1 MEQSLFLDEVK
12 KYFPGIAGRVI
23 TRLNDTTNLANAS
36 RYRFRQLLRPELSTS
51 LRWESIT
58 VNGSAVA
65 ADIIAMDSSIP
76 LKRRDA
82 IARASGEVP
91 KIAMEMALRERELT
105 ELDILASQ
113 PGQAQQLLARL
124 FRDTER
130 CITGVYETIEMMF
143 LQGLST
149 GVAVV
154 PDTQNVGL
162 GVRVDYGYLAA
173 NKFGVTTLWSNPAAK
188 PFTDLARASAKA
200 TTDGNIISL
209 WRMDRNTFNNLAK
222 TDEAKQMWAAFNAF
236 PGAAIPVPTL
246 SQLNQASNDRYGFGF
261 EIIERVVMTERNGNR
276 TPVTPWAA
284 GQVVGTAE
292 TQLGTVTYGILA
304 EMNHPVNNVNYTT
317 VESFILLSKY
327 RQNRPSLAEFTSS
340 QALVVPVINAV
351 DSIYTVD
358 SLTVQA

>member
-12 KYFPGIAGRVI
+12 KYFPGLAARVI
-23 TRLNDTTNLANAS
+23 TRLNDTTNTANAS
-36 RYRFRQLLRPELSTS
+36 KYRFRQLLRPELSTN

-58 VNGSAVA
+58 VNGTAVA
-65 ADIIAMDSSIP
+65 ADVIAMDSSIP
-76 LKRRDA
+76 LKRRDS
-82 IARASGEVP
+82 IARANGEVP
-91 KIAMEMALRERELT
+91 KIAMEMALREKELT
-105 ELDILASQ
+105 ELDILAAQ
-113 PGQAQQLLARL
+113 PGQTQQLLAKL
-124 FRDTER
+124 FRDTDR
-130 CITGVYETIEMMF
+130 VITGIYETLEMMF

-162 GVRVDYGYLAA
+162 GVRVDYGYQTA
-173 NKFGVTTLWSNPAAK
+173 NKFGVTTLWSNPAST
-188 PFTDLARASAKA
+188 PFSDLARAQAKA
-200 TTDGNIISL
+200 TADGNIINL

-222 TDEAKQMWAAFNAF
+222 TDQAKQMWAAFNAF
-236 PGAAIPVPTL
+236 AGTSIPVPTL
-246 SQLNQASNDRYGFGF
+246 SQINQASQDRYGFGF
-261 EIIERVVMTERNGNR
+261 EIIERSIMTERNGVR

-284 GQVVGTAE
+284 GQVVGTS
-292 TQLGTVTYGILA
+292 TDQLGTVTYGILA
-304 EMNHPVNNVNYTT
+304 EMNHPVENVNYTT
-317 VESFILLSKY
+317 VENFILVSKY